1 MANPGGYLYRVAQSS
16 ARRYRRWGRRTTFP
30 PEITSHERLVEP
42 GPAAALA
49 GLGDNQRVAV
59 LLVHAHG
66 YSHAE
71 VAELTGMTPD
81 AVRNHVHRGLKR
93 LRATLEVT

>member
-1 MANPGGYLYRVAQSS
+1 
-16 ARRYRRWGRRTTFP
+16 
-30 PEITSHERLVEP
+30 
-42 GPAAALA
+42 
-49 GLGDNQRVAV
+49 VAV

-81 AVRNHVHRGLKR
+81 AVRSHVHRGLKR